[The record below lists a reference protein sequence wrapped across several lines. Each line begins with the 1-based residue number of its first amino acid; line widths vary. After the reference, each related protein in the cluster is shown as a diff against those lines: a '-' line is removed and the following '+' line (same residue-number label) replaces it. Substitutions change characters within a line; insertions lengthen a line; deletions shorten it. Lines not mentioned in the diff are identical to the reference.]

1 MSLINAMLRE
11 LDKRGAV
18 PAYSVPAGAARANAM
33 PADAAPAIAVPAGA
47 LLRPML
53 RNPLSRRRAA
63 LGALFVAIG
72 ALGALGYAA
81 WPRPPA
87 AGMHPISAGTP
98 AQVGTPG
105 ANSIASAPPG
115 ASSPAGDPGAL
126 IGMLRKIEQPA
137 LQAHYASLRDQAAPA
152 ATPGPAKSSATA
164 SLEASAPE
172 ALAARADKLALAPA
186 QPLGRQTEQ
195 PAARDAPAAKSAPAP
210 KAAPVPT
217 PAEPSAAPAEPS
229 ATRTAAPPAPGVLSV
244 ERTSAG
250 GSRELSIA
258 ADYRNALEAMNQGR
272 AEQALEGLA
281 AVLRAEPK
289 HPAARRSLALLLVQ
303 RGRMSEAQAA
313 LREGLALLPDQPD
326 WAMLL
331 ARIQI
336 EAADPGGALETLEK
350 TLPHARNR
358 ADYHALMGTVLQ
370 MLSRHGEALAHYEI
384 AVRMEPRAGRWLA
397 GLGISLDE
405 EKRFT
410 EARDAYRRAL
420 DTRAL
425 DAQLQA
431 FVERKLKQLQ

>member
-11 LDKRGAV
+11 LDKRGAA

-33 PADAAPAIAVPAGA
+33 AADAAPAYSMPAGA
-47 LLRPML
+47 LLRPKL
-53 RNPLSRRRAA
+53 RNALSRRRAA
-63 LGALFVAIG
+63 LGALIVAIG
-72 ALGALGYAA
+72 AIGALGYAA

-87 AGMHPISAGTP
+87 AGMHPSSAGTP

-115 ASSPAGDPGAL
+115 ASSPADDPGAL

-137 LQAHYASLRDQAAPA
+137 LQAHYASLRDRPA
-152 ATPGPAKSSATA
+152 TEPAKRAATA

-172 ALAARADKLALAPA
+172 ALSAHADKLVPAPV
-186 QPLGRQTEQ
+186 QSLGRQTEP

-217 PAEPSAAPAEPS
+217 LAEASAAPAEPS
-229 ATRTAAPPAPGVLSV
+229 ATRTAAQPAQGVLSV
-244 ERTSAG
+244 ERTSSG
-250 GSRELSIA
+250 GSREPSIA

-272 AEQALEGLA
+272 AEQALGGLA

-336 EAADPGGALETLEK
+336 EAADPGGALGTLEK

-358 ADYHALMGTVLQ
+358 ADYHAMMGTVLQ